1 MCFTDVEQQHD
12 TRTPRPLPCRY
23 AAELVHDTR
32 EGFTDIHRQYTGDEC
47 QNALRDA
54 LLKRFG
60 RSALDLA
67 FVIMISGGA
76 AFGALEARMA
86 FMLVPEFCVRARLY
100 VLV

>member
-1 MCFTDVEQQHD
+1 M
-12 TRTPRPLPCRY
+12 TR
-23 AAELVHDTR
+23 ATR
-32 EGFTDIHRQYTGDEC
+32 EGFTDIHRQYTCDEC

-60 RSALDLA
+60 CSALDLA

-76 AFGALEARMA
+76 AFDAFEARMT

-100 VLV
+100 VPLSDVP